1 MKATYDNSFC
11 MDSKCVNYFED
22 MCMLCMAETGDEIT
36 PYNLE
41 YIAKHGR
48 GKSSDC
54 KSFVL
59 GTNMGYIAEVLDVN
73 E

>member
-22 MCMLCMAETGDEIT
+22 MCMLCMAETGDEIA